1 MVNFVLESLNSSV
14 TMGVAGN
21 LFSEPIPVLDVSATA
36 ILYVSIDDMKSVFKF
51 QTDSTDFTNAPSS
64 EILTNA
70 DIKYYVDTAA
80 WPSLN
85 PMNAMMNVS
94 SLSNGAIALIDS
106 NGALA
111 DNKLMVCHDFTR
123 YLASKLFGTH
133 FGVDLFNNE
142 TELLQDLRLIAD
154 GSAEGHTWY
163 DIVAKVNS
171 VSKSGTHDGLATDA
185 DGNKYMTNA
194 TNDNTNLCRV
204 LFDQMI
210 GSVVARFQDISA
222 GSDQPQSLPFQVD
235 DAISFVLTIAPAEG
249 QETLTGVDAFG
260 ARSYEIRFVIKDT
273 ADVANT
279 EVAADEA

>member
-36 ILYVSIDDMKSVFKF
+36 ILYVSIDDMKSVFQF
-51 QTDSTDFTNAPSS
+51 QTDSTDVNNLSS
-64 EILTNA
+64 A
-70 DIKYYVDTAA
+70 DIKYYVDTAS
-80 WPSLN
+80 WPAIN

-94 SLSNGAIALIDS
+94 TLSQGAIALIDS

-111 DNKLMVCHDFTR
+111 DNKLLVAHDFTR

-133 FGVDLFNNE
+133 FGTDLFNNE

-154 GSAEGHTWY
+154 DSAEGHTWY
-163 DIVAKVNS
+163 DVVAKVTA
-171 VSKSGTHDGLATDA
+171 VSKSGTHEGLEGDA
-185 DGNKYMTNA
+185 GSKYMTNA

-210 GSVVARFQDISA
+210 GSAVSRFQDISLGA
-222 GSDQPQSLPFQVD
+222 DQPQPLPFQVD
-235 DAISFVLTIAPAEG
+235 DAISFVMTVAPAEG
-249 QETLTGVDAFG
+249 QEELTGVEAFG
-260 ARSYEIRFVIKDT
+260 ARSYEIRFVIKDA